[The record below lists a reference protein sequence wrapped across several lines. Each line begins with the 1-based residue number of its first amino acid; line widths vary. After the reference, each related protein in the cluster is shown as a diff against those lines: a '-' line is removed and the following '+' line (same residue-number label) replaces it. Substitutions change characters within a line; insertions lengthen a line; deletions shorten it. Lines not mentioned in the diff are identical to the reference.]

1 MAISIDTL
9 GKAALQNMFVVVE
22 CRRCGKQATFAASD
36 LCRVYGFDR
45 DPRKLRFKCETCD
58 TYECRIMMA
67 FPDFDRK
74 PEKVIWRPVT
84 VKG

>member
-1 MAISIDTL
+1 
-9 GKAALQNMFVVVE
+9 MFVVAE
-22 CRRCGKQATFAASD
+22 CCPCKKQATFAASD

-45 DPRKLRFKCETCD
+45 HPRKLRFKCESCD

-74 PEKVIWRPVT
+74 PDKVVWKPVK